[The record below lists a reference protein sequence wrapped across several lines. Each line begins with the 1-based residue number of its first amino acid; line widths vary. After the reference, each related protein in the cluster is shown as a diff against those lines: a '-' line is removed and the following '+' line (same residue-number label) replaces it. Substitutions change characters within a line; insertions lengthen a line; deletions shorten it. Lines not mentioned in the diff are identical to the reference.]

1 MAKNIKEDIIQY
13 SIDIETNKAQ
23 QEIIIMDNV

>member
-23 QEIIIMDNV
+23 QVIIIMDNV

>member
-13 SIDIETNKAQ
+13 SIDIEPNKAQ
-23 QEIIIMDNV
+23 QEIIIMHNV

>member
-23 QEIIIMDNV
+23 QEIIIMHNV

>member
-13 SIDIETNKAQ
+13 SIDIEKNKAQ
-23 QEIIIMDNV
+23 QEIIIMHNV